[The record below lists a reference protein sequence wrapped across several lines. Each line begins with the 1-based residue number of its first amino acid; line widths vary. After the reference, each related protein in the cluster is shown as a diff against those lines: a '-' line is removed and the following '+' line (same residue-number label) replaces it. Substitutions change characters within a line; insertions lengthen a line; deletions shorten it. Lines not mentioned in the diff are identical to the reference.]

1 MIETL
6 PLPKKE
12 KNFFNFYGKWNTI
25 KRLEKS
31 PDGPKINFSF
41 EVHKPGIVGL
51 NIYDLSG
58 REIKK
63 ITKSFYQPGVAQMS
77 WFAEDKN
84 GNNVVTG
91 TYIYELIYNQNIE
104 RGKIVYLK

>member
-1 MIETL
+1 M
-6 PLPKKE
+6 PLS
-12 KNFFNFYGKWNTI
+12 FFLLLIHTI
-25 KRLEKS
+25 VPFLS
-31 PDGPKINFSF
+31 SFNPKINFSF

-63 ITKSFYQPGVAQMS
+63 ITKFFYQPGVAQMS
-77 WFAEDKN
+77 WFAKDKN
-84 GNNVVTG
+84 GSNVVTG
-91 TYIYELIYNQNIE
+91 AYIYELIYNQNIE

>member
-1 MIETL
+1 MDNEILLLST
-6 PLPKKE
+6 KQ
-12 KNFFNFYGKWNTI
+12 NFKSNLDFSLVRTYPNPFN
-25 KRLEKS
+25 
-31 PDGPKINFSF
+31 PKINFSF
-41 EVHKPGIVGL
+41 KVHKPGKVGL

-63 ITKSFYQPGVAQMS
+63 ITKFFYQTGLAKMS

-91 TYIYELIYNQNIE
+91 TYIYKLTYNQTIE

>member
-1 MIETL
+1 MDNEILLLST
-6 PLPKKE
+6 KQ
-12 KNFFNFYGKWNTI
+12 NFKPNLDFSLVRTYPNPFN
-25 KRLEKS
+25 
-31 PDGPKINFSF
+31 PKINFSF
-41 EVHKPGIVGL
+41 EIHKPGIVGL

-63 ITKSFYQPGVAQMS
+63 ITKSFYQPGVAKMS